1 MRAIPSFRAAHLAPY
16 LDFLSGLGAPVERG
30 LRSVGLPTMFADSPD
45 VFLPQLPSLAFL
57 DRMSASEGI
66 DDLALRALNGMRLTD
81 LSEVTL
87 SEILG
92 SPTLKVALGHFGRL
106 VHLEDTYVQSWL
118 SIDGDTAKLH
128 MTNFYPL
135 DQQGLRYEDWAELS
149 LLKTVVRA
157 FAGPSWTPQ
166 VMGFRSNE
174 LISRFASETFPDTRF
189 LTGQKSV
196 FVTLSRGLLDMPPH
210 KTGKQLATCPNYA
223 RPVGQHWDFATSL
236 RQVLS
241 AYLIDGAPTIQF
253 AAELADTSVRTLQR
267 RLAQADLSYSGLVRQ
282 ARFELASTILQN
294 TDRKIIDI
302 AYELGYTDPAHFTRA
317 FGRLAGMSPC
327 EYRGQSKL
335 Q

>member
-1 MRAIPSFRAAHLAPY
+1 MRAIPSYRAAHLGPY

-66 DDLALRALNGMRLTD
+66 DELALRALHGMRLTD
-81 LSEVTL
+81 LSETTL
-87 SEILG
+87 SAILG

-106 VHLEDTYVQSWL
+106 ARLEDTYVQSWL
-118 SIDGDTAKLH
+118 SIDGYIAKLH
-128 MTNFYPL
+128 MTYSYPL
-135 DQQGLRYEDWAELS
+135 DQQGLRYEDWAELF
-149 LLKTVVRA
+149 LLITVVRA

-166 VMGFRSNE
+166 VVGFRSDG
-174 LISRFASETFPDTRF
+174 LTSRFASDTFPDTRF
-189 LTGQKSV
+189 LTGQESV
-196 FVTLSRGLLDMPPH
+196 FVTLSRGLLGMPPWE
-210 KTGKQLATCPNYA
+210 TGKRSETCPDDT

-241 AYLIDGAPTIQF
+241 AYLADRAPTIQL

-267 RLAQADLSYSGLVRQ
+267 RLSQVDLSYSDMIKQ
-282 ARFELASTILQN
+282 ARFDLASAMLRN